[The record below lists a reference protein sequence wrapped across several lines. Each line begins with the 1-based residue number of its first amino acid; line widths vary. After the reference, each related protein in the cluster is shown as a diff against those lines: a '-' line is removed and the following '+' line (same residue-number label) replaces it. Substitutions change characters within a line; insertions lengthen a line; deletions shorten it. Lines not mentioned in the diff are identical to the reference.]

1 MKKST
6 SWIIGGLLIL
16 VVGGVVITGYFTNW
30 FGLVPTQT
38 LKIAGS
44 TTVLP
49 ITTTSAE
56 AYMADHKSVSIEVA
70 GGGSSVGV
78 TSVANGSVDIG
89 MASRAVKE
97 SEFTETPELIPWA
110 ICSDGIA
117 VIIHPTNTID
127 DLTMDEIRQIFNGT
141 ITDWSAVGGA
151 AGAITV
157 INRDSA
163 SGTRSFFNEHVMDE
177 DDFVAGA
184 VELNSNGAVH
194 DAVADAPLSIGYVGL
209 GYLDAEVKDLQIEG
223 IDATVA
229 NVQAG
234 TYPIS
239 RFLYYVTNGYPNELA
254 QDFISFVMSTAGK
267 AIVADEGF
275 VAFEDLSGETLSI
288 AGSTTVLPI
297 LTTASPYFQMMTGIT
312 LEVAG
317 GGSSVGVTTV
327 GDGTSPVGM
336 ASRQVKPEEVV
347 SYPGIMNHTICS
359 DGIAVIIHPTNTI
372 DDLTMDEIRQIFNG
386 TITDW
391 SAVGG
396 AAGAI
401 TVINR
406 DSASGTR
413 SFFNE
418 HVMDEDDFVAGAV
431 ELNSNGAV
439 HDAVADAPLSIGYVG
454 LGYLDTA
461 VKALDVDGGFGP
473 VTPSVESVA
482 DLSYPIARGLY
493 LVTIDDVPAQT
504 AVVQAL
510 FGFLW
515 SRVGQ
520 YICNEEGFVALPEYA
535 GGDLPA

>member
-209 GYLDAEVKDLQIEG
+209 GYLD
-223 IDATVA
+223 
-229 NVQAG
+229 
-234 TYPIS
+234 
-239 RFLYYVTNGYPNELA
+239 
-254 QDFISFVMSTAGK
+254 
-267 AIVADEGF
+267 
-275 VAFEDLSGETLSI
+275 
-288 AGSTTVLPI
+288 
-297 LTTASPYFQMMTGIT
+297 
-312 LEVAG
+312 
-317 GGSSVGVTTV
+317 
-327 GDGTSPVGM
+327 
-336 ASRQVKPEEVV
+336 
-347 SYPGIMNHTICS
+347 
-359 DGIAVIIHPTNTI
+359 
-372 DDLTMDEIRQIFNG
+372 
-386 TITDW
+386 
-391 SAVGG
+391 
-396 AAGAI
+396 
-401 TVINR
+401 
-406 DSASGTR
+406 
-413 SFFNE
+413 
-418 HVMDEDDFVAGAV
+418 
-431 ELNSNGAV
+431 
-439 HDAVADAPLSIGYVG
+439 
-454 LGYLDTA
+454 TA